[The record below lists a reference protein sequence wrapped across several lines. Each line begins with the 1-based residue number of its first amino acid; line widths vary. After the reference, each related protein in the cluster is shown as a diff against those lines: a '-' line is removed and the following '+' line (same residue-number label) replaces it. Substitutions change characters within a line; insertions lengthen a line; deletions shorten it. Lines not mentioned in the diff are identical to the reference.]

1 MEVAESLAAA
11 LASWAQFPV
20 HAAERPIV
28 AIGTWLREAGYTSSE
43 AKIAFAENRLRVDD
57 GVTSAAV
64 ASLVAEMGPLAVEPT
79 QSLTVHNAV
88 LVRYPFPTDRGPRE
102 LRAWSLQVTDS
113 IGPVVVVDVDQRER
127 LWFPPE
133 HARGGGTAYSLDADC
148 TRLRYR
154 FMGTPTAYADYDGVD
169 LAASETAVAVRPRE
183 HSTVAEGQAILLY
196 AQERDVE
203 IHLAEPLG
211 ARVLVSATGY
221 PIEVL
226 QPDQGGKP

>member
-1 MEVAESLAAA
+1 MDLAESLSTA

-28 AIGTWLREAGYTSSE
+28 PIGTWLREAGYTSSE
-43 AKIAFAENRLRVDD
+43 AKIAFAENRLRVDE
-57 GVTSAAV
+57 GVASAAV
-64 ASLVAEMGPLAVEPT
+64 ASLVAEMGSLAAET
-79 QSLTVHNAV
+79 GQSLTVQNAV
-88 LVRYPFPTDRGPRE
+88 PVRYPFATDRGPRE

-113 IGPVVVVDVDQRER
+113 IGPVVVVDVDERER

-133 HARGGGTAYSLDADC
+133 LARGGGTAHCLDADC

-154 FMGTPTAYADYDGVD
+154 FMGTPTAYADYDGVE

-183 HSTVAEGQAILLY
+183 HSTVPEGQAILLY

-203 IHLAEPLG
+203 IHLDEPLG

-226 QPDQGGKP
+226 RP

>member
-1 MEVAESLAAA
+1 MEIAEALADS

-28 AIGTWLREAGYTSSE
+28 PIGTWLREAGYVSSE
-43 AKIAFAENRLRVDD
+43 AKMAFAEKRLRVGD
-57 GVTSAAV
+57 GVASAAV
-64 ASLVAEMGPLAVEPT
+64 ASLVAEMGPLPSEADQP
-79 QSLTVHNAV
+79 LTVHGAV
-88 LVRYPFPTDRGPRE
+88 RVQCAFATDRGPRE
-102 LRAWSLQVTDS
+102 LDAWSLQVTDS
-113 IGPVVVVDVDQRER
+113 IGPVVVVDVDERGR
-127 LWFPPE
+127 LWFPPDQ
-133 HARGGGTAYSLDADC
+133 ARGGGTAYCLDSHC

-169 LAASETAVAVRPRE
+169 LAASETAVAVLPPE
-183 HSTVAEGQAILLY
+183 HSTAAEGQAILLY
-196 AQERDVE
+196 AEERDVE

-226 QPDQGGKP
+226 